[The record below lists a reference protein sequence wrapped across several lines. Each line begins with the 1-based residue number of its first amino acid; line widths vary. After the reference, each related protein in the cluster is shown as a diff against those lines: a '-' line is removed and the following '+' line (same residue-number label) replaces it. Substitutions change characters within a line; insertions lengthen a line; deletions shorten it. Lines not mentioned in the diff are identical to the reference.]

1 MLWIPTSRCAI
12 ELSDEQRLEQ
22 INHHKNEIDRLER
35 MGTTT
40 QLPGELSIPNGRRLL
55 WGNGGPTGADCWGK
69 LDIDAAAISMCQTV
83 TNGVVRMKRISK
95 KLKGKLIHGWEKKL
109 VRRGYMQNGKLHS
122 TNIDCSKLVNKVKKE
137 G

>member
-40 QLPGELSIPNGRRLL
+40 QLPGELSTPKVAELGR
-55 WGNGGPTGADCWGK
+55 GKDCWDRNVVK
-69 LDIDAAAISMCQTV
+69 FAAVSSCNRT
-83 TNGVVRMKRISK
+83 R
-95 KLKGKLIHGWEKKL
+95 
-109 VRRGYMQNGKLHS
+109 
-122 TNIDCSKLVNKVKKE
+122 
-137 G
+137 